1 MNRGGK
7 MDNNIYKMIR
17 QKNITQ
23 SELAQI
29 VGIEQTYL
37 SLIINRKI
45 TPTAPLMMRIANAL
59 EVPMEYLFLVEH

>member
-1 MNRGGK
+1 

-23 SELAQI
+23 SELALI

-59 EVPMEYLFLVEH
+59 EVPLEYLFLVEH

>member
-1 MNRGGK
+1 

-23 SELAQI
+23 SELALI

-37 SLIINRKI
+37 NLIINRKI
-45 TPTAPLMMRIANAL
+45 TPTAPLMMRIADAL

>member
-1 MNRGGK
+1 

-45 TPTAPLMMRIANAL
+45 TPTVPLMMRIANAL
-59 EVPMEYLFLVEH
+59 EVPMEYLFLVKH

>member
-1 MNRGGK
+1 

>member
-1 MNRGGK
+1 

-23 SELAQI
+23 IELAQI

-37 SLIINRKI
+37 NLIIKRKI
-45 TPTAPLMMRIANAL
+45 TPTTPIMMRIANAL
-59 EVPMEYLFLVEH
+59 EVPMEYLFLIER